1 MPTMSYTSCEQW
13 ETAKGL
19 QCLTTAI
26 HNKPN
31 KLIQIN

>member
-1 MPTMSYTSCEQW
+1 MPNMTYTGCEEW

-26 HNKPN
+26 HNEAN
-31 KLIQIN
+31 ELIKIN